1 VVIRGIDQHPD
12 HPCPLDPVEHFGILI
27 NHPRSAVPFPAV
39 ETDLDL
45 LLKRGKIRGEDFVE
59 VDNLT
64 VAIVDD
70 FDL

>member
-12 HPCPLDPVEHFGILI
+12 RPCPLDPVGHFEILI
-27 NHPRSAVPFPAV
+27 NHPRLAVPFPAV
-39 ETDLDL
+39 EADLDL
-45 LLKRGKIRGEDFVE
+45 LLKRGEIRGEDFVE